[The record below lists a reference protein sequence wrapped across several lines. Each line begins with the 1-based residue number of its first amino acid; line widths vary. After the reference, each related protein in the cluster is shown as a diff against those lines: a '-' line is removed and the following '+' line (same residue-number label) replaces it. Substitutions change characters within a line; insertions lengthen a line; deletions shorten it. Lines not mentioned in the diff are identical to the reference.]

1 MGFQCQSCHL
11 SATQAYL
18 QIILGSGT
26 VFFGLY
32 YTDSVCSFNH
42 VHCQCHSIL
51 LLFLQDVKQ
60 KLLMLEKSVH
70 YTKNNIPLHLPTV
83 STSAASDE

>member
-18 QIILGSGT
+18 QIILGGGT
-26 VFFGLY
+26 GGLCLY
-32 YTDSVCSFNH
+32 YADSVCSFNH
-42 VHCQCHSIL
+42 VYCHSIL

-70 YTKNNIPLHLPTV
+70 YTKNNIPPHLPTV